1 MGAQV
6 VGCSESYVHL
16 VRTQASEVQISGK
29 IAPLLLF
36 AHTKSGILRRLSALR
51 IFTLQRKTTDQ
62 VIYCGNCT
70 QAAIDADYP
79 RHTSPLRPTKVSG
92 GGGFFCQRFF
102 VSETSWTGQRRPFV
116 LGALGA
122 RRDGSKSTRSL
133 PTPHP
138 TWA

>member
-1 MGAQV
+1 MLRIVCAFSQDTG
-6 VGCSESYVHL
+6 
-16 VRTQASEVQISGK
+16 VRDVQISGK

-51 IFTLQRKTTDQ
+51 ITLQL
-62 VIYCGNCT
+62 
-70 QAAIDADYP
+70 DADYP